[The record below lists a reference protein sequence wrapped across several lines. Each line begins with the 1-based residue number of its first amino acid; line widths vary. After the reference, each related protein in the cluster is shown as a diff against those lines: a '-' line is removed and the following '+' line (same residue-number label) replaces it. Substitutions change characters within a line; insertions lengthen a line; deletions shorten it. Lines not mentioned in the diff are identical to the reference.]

1 MGQRGKIPEQ
11 LSAKIRQRA
20 RFLCEYCHISE
31 QWQYVRF
38 TVDHIIPVK
47 LEGTDAEDN
56 LALACFHCNRRKG
69 LNVTG
74 TDPDSGVEISLFHP
88 RRHVWRDHFVW
99 TVDNLKIKGRTP
111 IGRATVEA
119 LELNRD
125 RAIRIRAADLEV
137 GRHPPIDDPVEQE
150 KPEAPQ
156 PQQTQ

>member
-1 MGQRGKIPEQ
+1 M
-11 LSAKIRQRA
+11 
-20 RFLCEYCHISE
+20 
-31 QWQYVRF
+31 RF

-47 LEGTDAEDN
+47 LGGTNAEDN
-56 LALACFHCNRRKG
+56 LALACFHCNRKKG

-99 TVDNLKIKGRTP
+99 SSDKLKIKGRTP
-111 IGRATVEA
+111 IGRATAEA

-125 RAIRIRAADLEV
+125 RAIRIRAADLGV

-150 KPEAPQ
+150 KDENCQTPQ
-156 PQQTQ
+156 PQ